1 MAYLRSAPVVH
12 PDLKKKF
19 ESHSALVRYVDR
31 VSAQVFSAPVVS
43 AAQVE
48 MKWSSWGTGAGPSG
62 TTGSTRRGGGGG
74 TFSAFT
80 PEISYKGKLW
90 LIGAAVS
97 IVGYVLL
104 SGQYFDVSYGYPGE
118 LAEDE
123 EGEELD

>member
-1 MAYLRSAPVVH
+1 
-12 PDLKKKF
+12 
-19 ESHSALVRYVDR
+19 
-31 VSAQVFSAPVVS
+31 
-43 AAQVE
+43 
-48 MKWSSWGTGAGPSG
+48 MKWSSWGATGDGSSG
-62 TTGSTRRGGGGG
+62 RRGGGGSRG
-74 TFSAFT
+74 GASFST
-80 PEISYKGKLW
+80 ELNYKGKLW

>member
-1 MAYLRSAPVVH
+1 LVYLSSAPVVH
-12 PDLKKKF
+12 PDLKQKF

-31 VSAQVFSAPVVS
+31 VSAQVFSAPVI
-43 AAQVE
+43 AAEQVE
-48 MKWSSWGTGAGPSG
+48 MKWSSWGT
-62 TTGSTRRGGGGG
+62 TTGTSGSGRKRGGGGG
-74 TFSAFT
+74 GGSSSLSS
-80 PEISYKGKLW
+80 ELNYKGKLW

-97 IVGYVLL
+97 LVGYVLL